1 MESMDILYIRISL
14 TIPIKIL
21 SSVKMWISNVFIEV
35 VFIWYLIYE
44 ANCAKCLFN
53 NIFKIIIQEELMSL
67 MFILNFTKPAYLCN
81 ASFALHLVS
90 LLDIWLIFFVSDF
103 GSCQHTGVSWWVIKV
118 RGKIQDCWKSYR
130 SVNIV
135 NHALSS

>member
-53 NIFKIIIQEELMSL
+53 NVFKIIIQEESMYKACIFVQCLICFTFSLFAWYMVDFYFFFRFWELPTYGCFLMGDQGPWENL
-67 MFILNFTKPAYLCN
+67 GLLEIIQVLILWYPIFPSIYFT
-81 ASFALHLVS
+81 SF
-90 LLDIWLIFFVSDF
+90 
-103 GSCQHTGVSWWVIKV
+103 
-118 RGKIQDCWKSYR
+118 
-130 SVNIV
+130 N
-135 NHALSS
+135 